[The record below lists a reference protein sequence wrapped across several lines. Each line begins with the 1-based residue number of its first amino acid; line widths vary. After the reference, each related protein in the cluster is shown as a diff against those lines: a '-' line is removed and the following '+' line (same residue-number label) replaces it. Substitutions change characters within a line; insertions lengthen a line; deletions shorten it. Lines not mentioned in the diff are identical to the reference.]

1 MDNNDIRLEKTVL
14 CAQKTALDESCEQ
27 PIEKDFVLPDYFPDI
42 FRVLKCFVTPSAES
56 HSINGGRLSY
66 DVSALIRVWYLEEN
80 NNRIHCI
87 EQSVSYSKTSDIDSD
102 VTDPD
107 VMIEPVC
114 DYVNCRVV
122 NSRRL
127 DIRGSLSVRIRV
139 TGSQL
144 SELITDAEGGGIE
157 LRKNMLTYPARRLT
171 AAKRIT
177 LIEELELSNSKPQI
191 GAVLSSACTV
201 IQKEHKMIAG
211 KLITKGDAEVS
222 LLYSCIDGQGEESV
236 ESMKFSLPFSQIIDI
251 DGIDD
256 TFTATVDIRASE
268 CEIIPRAED
277 SSTAECEIVLLVRCT
292 AIKYDTALAVTDAFS
307 TAYETELEKL
317 SACEMETAAEFD
329 DTAEAQT
336 VLSKADEGIA
346 CVYSCTAQC
355 SSVTARFD
363 NDSGKVNVS
372 GNISFRLLGRSS
384 DGSPLY
390 IEKDTAFD
398 KALSADGADEDC
410 ALDICA
416 EVTSCS
422 YRLTSD
428 DTADAQAIIGL
439 KGKALRSGSGEAVT
453 EIKLLTDKPKE
464 RRDSCC
470 VKLCRCG
477 ADDDIWDI
485 AKRYSTSV
493 SAILE
498 SNDLTETSAVSEMLL
513 IPIV

>member
-1 MDNNDIRLEKTVL
+1 MDNNDIKLEKTVL
-14 CAQKTALDESCEQ
+14 CGEKTVFDENCEQ

-66 DVSALIRVWYLEEN
+66 DVSALIRVWYLEED

-87 EQSVSYSKTSDIDSD
+87 EQTVSYSKTADIDTD
-102 VTDPD
+102 VNDPD
-107 VMIEPVC
+107 VKIEPVC

-127 DIRGSLSVRIRV
+127 DIRGSLSVRVKV
-139 TGSQL
+139 TGAKL

-157 LRKNMLTYPARRLT
+157 LKKSVLTFPAKRLT

-177 LIEELELSNSKPQI
+177 LIEELELSKSKPQI

-256 TFTATVDIRASE
+256 TFTARVDIKASE
-268 CEIIPRAED
+268 CEIIPKSED

-292 AIKYDTALAVTDAFS
+292 ALKYDTSEAVTDAFS
-307 TAYETELEKL
+307 TAYETELEITN
-317 SACEMETAAEFD
+317 ACERETAAEFD
-329 DTAEAQT
+329 DTAEAQA

-346 CVYSCTAQC
+346 CVYSCTAQS
-355 SSVTARFD
+355 SSVTARYD
-363 NDSGKVNVS
+363 KESGKVNVS
-372 GNISFRLLGRSS
+372 GNISFRLLGKSS
-384 DGSPLY
+384 EGTPLY

-398 KALSADGADEDC
+398 KDLSADGADENC
-410 ALDICA
+410 TLDISA
-416 EVTSCS
+416 AVTSCS

-428 DTADAQAIIGL
+428 DTADAQAVISL
-439 KGKALRSGSGEAVT
+439 KGRALRSGSGEAVT
-453 EIKLLTDKPKE
+453 DIRLLTDKPKE
-464 RRDSCC
+464 RNNSCC
-470 VKLCRCG
+470 VKLCRCS
-477 ADDDIWDI
+477 ADDDIWNI
-485 AKRYSTSV
+485 AKKYSTSV

-498 SNDLTETSAVSEMLL
+498 SNDLTEGSQISEMLL

>member
-1 MDNNDIRLEKTVL
+1 MDKTGFKLDRESFCTGVTVL
-14 CAQKTALDESCEQ
+14 DTSVEQ
-27 PIEKDFVLPDYFPDI
+27 SVEKDFVLPDYCADI
-42 FRVLKCFVTPSAES
+42 FRILKCIIEPTVVSQT
-56 HSINGGRLSY
+56 INGGKLSFEIC
-66 DVSALIRVWYLEEN
+66 VTARVLYCSESGGN
-80 NNRIHCI
+80 VNCI
-87 EQSVSYSKTSDIDSD
+87 VQKMNYTKSVDLADNCL
-102 VTDPD
+102 DPS
-107 VMIEPVC
+107 VCITPRC

-355 SSVTARFD
+355 SSVTSRFD